1 LLETEPAEPLLDL
14 RRLPWIAAAAHGPKR
29 PQRFAERIG
38 LRWKHAEHQPAAWNE
53 RAIGVLHGRRRDLQG
68 KERRRIPNDSE
79 RFLVV
84 EIDDAL
90 CAQSDALLHTGCG
103 DVGAR
108 KLQCRLPDVDANNLQ
123 RWPDLRRLDRQPT
136 DARADVEERTR
147 ACQRLMQSRSLRC
160 ERIDLMNNST

>member
-1 LLETEPAEPLLDL
+1 MAMASGGLAADHQRRHRSGCQSPDLLETEPTKPLLDL
-14 RRLPWIAAAAHGPKR
+14 RHLPWMAAAAHGPKR

-68 KERRRIPNDSE
+68 KERRRVPNDSE

-90 CAQSDALLHTGCG
+90 RAQSDALLHTGCG

-108 KLQCRLPDVDANNLQ
+108 KLQ
-123 RWPDLRRLDRQPT
+123 
-136 DARADVEERTR
+136 
-147 ACQRLMQSRSLRC
+147 
-160 ERIDLMNNST
+160 

>member
-1 LLETEPAEPLLDL
+1 MTARARLSATRSISPMAIASDGLAADHQCRHRSGCEGLDVLETEPAKPLLDL
-14 RRLPWIAAAAHGPKR
+14 RHLPWIAAAAHGPKR
-29 PQRFAERIG
+29 PQRFPERIG

-68 KERRRIPNDSE
+68 KERCRIPNDSE

-90 CAQSDALLHTGCG
+90 CAQSDSLPHIGCG

-108 KLQCRLPDVDANNLQ
+108 KLQ
-123 RWPDLRRLDRQPT
+123 
-136 DARADVEERTR
+136 
-147 ACQRLMQSRSLRC
+147 
-160 ERIDLMNNST
+160 